1 MGGPGH
7 RYPLQQLAHGG
18 DFIGFGLDQ
27 LAAAIILTGRVGER
41 DDLGALCV
49 TQLLAICG
57 EQLPRRR
64 RRPRTCL
71 CQSSNAA
78 STGSGSTACKAPVQ
92 KWLCSGKDNE
102 RFWDRAAPPGR
113 AVAPG

>member
-1 MGGPGH
+1 MPRRLLLGVQGVNPDERPRH

-27 LAAAIILTGRVGER
+27 LAAAIILTYWVGER

-64 RRPRTCL
+64 R
-71 CQSSNAA
+71 AA
-78 STGSGSTACKAPVQ
+78 HLSLPVQQRGFHPERSTACNTRPK
-92 KWLCSGKDNE
+92 
-102 RFWDRAAPPGR
+102 
-113 AVAPG
+113 VALLGEG